1 MGRAAELAEYV
12 QTIKRES
19 SQTSERR
26 EIENLRQIYGDKW
39 YKEQLQVQI
48 NYSQPPKQEQKHHDH
63 SEANQQARDLILEL
77 DQGDFGLIL
86 EALYET
92 IEYRSF
98 RNYNQ
103 DEIEPYKDLLN
114 NLERLDKKTLLG
126 KLKWYGLAVKLS
138 YE

>member
-1 MGRAAELAEYV
+1 MTGEVA
-12 QTIKRES
+12 TIKRES
-19 SQTSERR
+19 FQTTERE

-39 YKEQLQVQI
+39 YKEQLQVKI
-48 NYSQPPKQEQKHHDH
+48 DYSQPPKQEQKHHDH
-63 SEANQQARDLILEL
+63 SEANQQAKDLILEL

-86 EALYET
+86 QALYET
-92 IEYRSF
+92 IENRSLQ
-98 RNYNQ
+98 NYDQ
-103 DEIEPYKDLLN
+103 DEIEPYNDLLN

>member
-1 MGRAAELAEYV
+1 MTSEVA
-12 QTIKRES
+12 TIKRES
-19 SQTSERR
+19 FQTTERE

-48 NYSQPPKQEQKHHDH
+48 NYSQPAKQEQKHHDH
-63 SEANQQARDLILEL
+63 SEANQQAKDLILEL

-92 IEYRSF
+92 IEYRSLH
-98 RNYNQ
+98 NYNQ
-103 DEIEPYKDLLN
+103 DEIEPYNDLLN